1 MNGVE
6 LIDLRVLDRPEEV
19 HPVLHDCAAQG
30 TTELMTAIRGLLRLE
45 RLERVQRLI
54 AEVLERITGVSVAAR
69 FRDYLDDTAG
79 REAELGWRRAFGHLA
94 PLPRARRRV
103 GARLPV
109 SVPFFDLSVDF
120 VPGVFE
126 GHPPATLTVAKNDR
140 VASRLVP
147 GISSASD
154 RYWRELIGSV

>member
-54 AEVLERITGVSVAAR
+54 AEVLERITGVSVAAG
-69 FRDYLDDTAG
+69 FRHYLDDTAG
-79 REAELGWRRAFGHLA
+79 RETELRWRLDVADLELLH
-94 PLPRARRRV
+94 RV
-103 GARLPV
+103 LRQVLARLTVFVPV
-109 SVPFFDLSVDF
+109 VDHSVDD
-120 VPGVFE
+120 VPGAVE
-126 GHPPATLTVAKNDR
+126 GHRPAHIDGGEER
-140 VASRLVP
+140 SRCV
-147 GISSASD
+147 
-154 RYWRELIGSV
+154 